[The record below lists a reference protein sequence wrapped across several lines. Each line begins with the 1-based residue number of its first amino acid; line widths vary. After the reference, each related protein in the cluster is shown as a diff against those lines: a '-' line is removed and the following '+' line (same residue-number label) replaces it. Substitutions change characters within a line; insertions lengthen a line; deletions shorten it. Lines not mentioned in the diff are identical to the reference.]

1 MGMDEQMFGK
11 QLSAGYR
18 DNGTQNG
25 LISRS
30 CQVFFVTLS
39 RDSLQITLFF
49 RQLQERSKHIPEPF
63 EPWLFSAG
71 NNLHAKE
78 TFWGSRQILFPYNS
92 IVVDHLNKVHLTIM
106 TSIVNNFSLTVPRVW
121 MSFGGWSS
129 ILCCGEPADKT
140 IPCDNF
146 ADMCLIK
153 FSSREWDWKTMLE
166 AYVGFCWLH
175 LQSIIQKKMK
185 VKNC

>member
-63 EPWLFSAG
+63 EP
-71 NNLHAKE
+71 
-78 TFWGSRQILFPYNS
+78 
-92 IVVDHLNKVHLTIM
+92 
-106 TSIVNNFSLTVPRVW
+106 
-121 MSFGGWSS
+121 
-129 ILCCGEPADKT
+129 
-140 IPCDNF
+140 
-146 ADMCLIK
+146 
-153 FSSREWDWKTMLE
+153 
-166 AYVGFCWLH
+166 
-175 LQSIIQKKMK
+175 
-185 VKNC
+185 